1 MSAKGIRKKKVSQK
15 DVAHA
20 AGVSQPV
27 VSAALNGSSS
37 VGVSEATLKR
47 VRLIAEDMGYEVRRN
62 PVALG
67 GSKTVVLIQNSR
79 EIASSSE
86 WMPFSY
92 TLFYMRY
99 VDGLLAALQ
108 GSGYHLAIKSPD
120 PRKDFAKELDALAPE
135 ALIWKGGSGVSREML
150 LDLNKRYPVIGI
162 NAAAPPGINT
172 VDVDQERV
180 VSIACEHL
188 VGLGHRRIA
197 YVGGDKGHARIR
209 RRSLEQYA
217 EDNDLLPP
225 HPFVV
230 EAEPGRPK
238 GQIILDEWE
247 RLGEGRPTALL
258 MADFYALKVMEEAAR
273 RGVRIPDDLSLVGI
287 DNTPDCEACRP
298 RLSSVEQPLEAVCKS
313 AVNMVIDPQKTGPG
327 HCSSIRLEPS
337 IVVRDSCGSLS
348 RPGEG

>member
-1 MSAKGIRKKKVSQK
+1 MSRKGVRKKKVSQK

-27 VSAALNGSSS
+27 VSAALTGSNS
-37 VGVSEATLKR
+37 VGVSEATLQR
-47 VRLIAEDMGYEVRRN
+47 VRLIAEDMGYEIRRSQS
-62 PVALG
+62 LSS

-108 GSGYHLAIKSPD
+108 GTGYHLAIKSPD
-120 PRKDFAKELDALAPE
+120 PQRDFAKELESLAPE
-135 ALIWKGGSGVSREML
+135 ALIWKGGSGISREML

-197 YVGGDKGHARIR
+197 YAGGNQGHARIR

-217 EDNDLLPP
+217 EDNGMESP

-238 GQIILDEWE
+238 GGDHS
-247 RLGEGRPTALL
+247 GR
-258 MADFYALKVMEEAAR
+258 
-273 RGVRIPDDLSLVGI
+273 VGAI
-287 DNTPDCEACRP
+287 
-298 RLSSVEQPLEAVCKS
+298 
-313 AVNMVIDPQKTGPG
+313 G
-327 HCSSIRLEPS
+327 
-337 IVVRDSCGSLS
+337 
-348 RPGEG
+348 